1 MQRPTPE
8 RQRLQAPL
16 RARSRGRGRKVSARR
31 AAIGLRAASLAFAAL
46 AHAAPAWAFT
56 VAGVWEVEDG
66 DAHVKIW
73 PCGESLCGD
82 IVWLKQARRLDA
94 SNQDPR
100 LRDRPLMGVEI
111 LEGFRRTA
119 ENRWEGGRVY
129 NPRDGQT
136 YRVDVELL
144 SDDSLKVRGCQLVFC
159 GEEVWRRVE

>member
-8 RQRLQAPL
+8 RERLEARL
-16 RARSRGRGRKVSARR
+16 RAMSRGGRQVSA
-31 AAIGLRAASLAFAAL
+31 LRTAFLALAAL
-46 AHAAPAWAFT
+46 AHAAPAWAFN

-82 IVWLKQARRLDA
+82 IVWLKQPRLDA
-94 SNQDPR
+94 SNENPR
-100 LRDRPLMGVEI
+100 LRHRPLMGVEL

-119 ENRWEGGRVY
+119 ENRWEGGRIY